1 MELPSHTERAI
12 RRLPRAFWVALCGI
26 CLAPDPM
33 SAQPARGLDLQVQVL
48 DVVVSVEATIGSTNG
63 ITVKQVG
70 GEVHIRLSADILFD
84 FDKADIR
91 PTAVQALHQAADLI
105 RDGATSSVRVEGH
118 TDSKGG
124 GPYNQQL
131 SQRRA
136 EAVRSWLIHDED
148 LHSVKFV
155 TVGFGASRPVAPN
168 TIPGGADNPTGRQQ
182 NRRVELIFGK
192 RPPTALQYYAA
203 SL

>member
-1 MELPSHTERAI
+1 MELPSPTERAI
-12 RRLPRAFWVALCGI
+12 RKLPRALWAAFCGI
-26 CLAPDPM
+26 CLSPGPT

-48 DVVVSVEATIGSTNG
+48 DVVVPIEAIVGSTNG
-63 ITVKQVG
+63 ITVQEAD

-105 RDGATSSVRVEGH
+105 RGGATSSVRVEGH

-124 GPYNQQL
+124 APYNQQL
-131 SQRRA
+131 SQSRA
-136 EAVRSWLIHDED
+136 EAVRSWLIHNEN
-148 LHSVKFV
+148 LRSVKFV

-168 TIPGGADNPTGRQQ
+168 TVPGGADNPTGRQQ
-182 NRRVELIFGK
+182 NRRVELIFVK
-192 RPPTALQYYAA
+192 RGG
-203 SL
+203 